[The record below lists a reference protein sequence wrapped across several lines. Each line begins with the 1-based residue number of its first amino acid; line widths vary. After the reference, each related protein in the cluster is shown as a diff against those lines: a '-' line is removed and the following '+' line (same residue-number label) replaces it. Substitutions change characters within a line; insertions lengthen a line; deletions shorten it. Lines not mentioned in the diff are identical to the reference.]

1 MINELEKIK
10 DSLLIKDIK
19 LEELSSMLGCLRGV
33 IKKYDKGENVIS
45 EGDKINKFGLL
56 IEGKLQVVQYD
67 YLGNKS
73 ILSIIEPKQIFGE
86 AFAYVNKNSSLDVET
101 IEKSTVLFLDS
112 DKLSSPC
119 QNCCSFHKQL
129 VKNLLFII
137 SNKNVNLTE
146 IISNK
151 NVNLTEKIECM
162 AKRTTKEKLLTF
174 LSLESK
180 KQNRQNSKEFY
191 IQYDRQGLADYLGVE
206 RSAMSAELS
215 KLKNEGIL
223 EYNKNWFKL
232 LQK

>member
-33 IKKYDKGENVIS
+33 IKHYKKGEEVLSQGAEI
-45 EGDKINKFGLL
+45 KKFGLL
-56 IEGKLQVVQYD
+56 TEGKLQVVQYD

-73 ILSIIEPKQIFGE
+73 ILSIIEPKQIFAE
-86 AFAYVNKNSSLDVET
+86 AYAYVNKIPSMNVEALVD
-101 IEKSTVLFLDS
+101 STVLFLDS

-119 QNCCSFHKQL
+119 HNCCTFHKQL

-146 IISNK
+146 
-151 NVNLTEKIECM
+151 KIECM
-162 AKRTTKEKLLTF
+162 SQRKTREKLLTF
-174 LSLESK
+174 LSLESIK
-180 KQNRQNSKEFY
+180 QNSKEFY

-206 RSAMSAELS
+206 RSAIKIGLS
-215 KLKNEGIL
+215 YYKNKG
-223 EYNKNWFKL
+223 KK
-232 LQK
+232 

>member
-10 DSLLIKDIK
+10 DSVLLQDIK
-19 LEELSSMLGCLRGV
+19 VEELSSMLGCLRGV
-33 IKKYDKGENVIS
+33 IKHYKKGEEVLS
-45 EGDKINKFGLL
+45 EGAEIKKFGLL
-56 IEGKLQVVQYD
+56 TEGKLQIVQYD

-73 ILSIIEPKQIFGE
+73 ILSIIEPKQIFAE
-86 AFAYVNKNSSLDVET
+86 AYAYVNKLPSMNVEALVD
-101 IEKSTVLFLDS
+101 STVLFLDS

-146 IISNK
+146 
-151 NVNLTEKIECM
+151 KIECM

-174 LSLESK
+174 LSLESIK
-180 KQNRQNSKEFY
+180 QNSKEFY

>member
-33 IKKYDKGENVIS
+33 IKHYKKGEEVLSQGAEI
-45 EGDKINKFGLL
+45 KKFGLL
-56 IEGKLQVVQYD
+56 TEGKLQVVQYD

-73 ILSIIEPKQIFGE
+73 ILSIIEPKQIFAE
-86 AFAYVNKNSSLDVET
+86 AYAYVNKIPSMNVEALVD
-101 IEKSTVLFLDS
+101 STVLFLDS

-146 IISNK
+146 
-151 NVNLTEKIECM
+151 KIECM
-162 AKRTTKEKLLTF
+162 SKRTTKEKLLAF

-215 KLKNEGIL
+215 KLKNEGML

>member
-10 DSLLIKDIK
+10 DSILMSGIKT
-19 LEELSSMLGCLRGV
+19 EELSSMFGCLRGIV
-33 IKKYDKGENVIS
+33 KKYDKGETVIS
-45 EGDKINKFGLL
+45 EGQKINKFGLL
-56 IEGKLQVVQYD
+56 IEGRLQVVQYD

-73 ILSIIEPKQIFGE
+73 ILSIIEPKQIFAE
-86 AFAYVNKNSSLDVET
+86 AYAYVNKLPSMNVEALVD
-101 IEKSTVLFLDS
+101 STVLFLDS

-146 IISNK
+146 
-151 NVNLTEKIECM
+151 KIECM
-162 AKRTTKEKLLTF
+162 SKRTTKEKLLAF

-191 IQYDRQGLADYLGVE
+191 IQYNRQALADYLGVE

-215 KLKNEGIL
+215 KLKNEGML